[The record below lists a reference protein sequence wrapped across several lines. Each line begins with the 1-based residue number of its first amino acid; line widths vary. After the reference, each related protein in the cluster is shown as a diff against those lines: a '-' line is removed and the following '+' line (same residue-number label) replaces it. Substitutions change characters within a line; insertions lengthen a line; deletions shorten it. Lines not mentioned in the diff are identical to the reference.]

1 VARQLSREHLLE
13 HVLAALNAGELARRQ
28 FRDIARVSGLV
39 FQGFPGSGKTDRQLQ
54 ASSGL
59 LYDTLQRYDPEH
71 RLLAQASREVLED
84 QLEIQR
90 LRGVLERAASQHLR
104 LVSLERFSPLA
115 FPLWVERQRNR
126 ISTEGWRERVERM
139 LASLEKHA
147 AGKKRRNRP

>member
-1 VARQLSREHLLE
+1 M
-13 HVLAALNAGELARRQ
+13 
-28 FRDIARVSGLV
+28 
-39 FQGFPGSGKTDRQLQ
+39 
-54 ASSGL
+54 
-59 LYDTLQRYDPEH
+59 
-71 RLLAQASREVLED
+71 LED

-90 LRGVLERAASQHLR
+90 LRSVLERAAGQQLR

-147 AGKKRRNRP
+147 AGKQRRKQP